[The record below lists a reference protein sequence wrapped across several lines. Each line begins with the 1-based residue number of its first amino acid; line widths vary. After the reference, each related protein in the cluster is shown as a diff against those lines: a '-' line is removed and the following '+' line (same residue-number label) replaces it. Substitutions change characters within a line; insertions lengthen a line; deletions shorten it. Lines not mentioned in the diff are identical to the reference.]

1 MFRSTMTS
9 GAMPMLDMER
19 TAGSPA
25 PGTDTEAL
33 MWSNGLSFSLLDSSI
48 SDDCSCAKIIWQR
61 HGFNAWYNSFAD
73 IEKLMK
79 ELICKV
85 WLA

>member
-9 GAMPMLDMER
+9 GAMPD
-19 TAGSPA
+19 
-25 PGTDTEAL
+25 DTEAL
-33 MWSNGLSFSLLDSSI
+33 MWSNSLSFSLLDSSI

-61 HGFNAWYNSFAD
+61 HGFNAWYNSFAY